1 MGLVAHEATKG
12 SRGVLAVV
20 DELALGTKVLYKTGS
35 SPIR

>member
-1 MGLVAHEATKG
+1 MGLVAPKQPRE
-12 SRGVLAVV
+12 SRDVV